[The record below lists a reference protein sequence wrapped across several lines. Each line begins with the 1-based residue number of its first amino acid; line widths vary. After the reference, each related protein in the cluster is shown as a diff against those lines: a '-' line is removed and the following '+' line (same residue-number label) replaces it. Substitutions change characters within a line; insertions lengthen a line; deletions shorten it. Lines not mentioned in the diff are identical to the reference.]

1 MGQSFLSNGNV
12 SAVGILQTPAGQ
24 LAVRTA
30 EQSFELTLDTGETVS
45 IMPGQKFV
53 VTGEQASGFEVDAMK
68 DKAQYVD
75 ADHDGRADDRR
86 LLVNG
91 EVIYQLDRTDNL
103 GW

>member
-12 SAVGILQTPAGQ
+12 SAVGMLQTPDGQ
-24 LAVRTA
+24 LAIRTA

-53 VTGEQASGFEVDAMK
+53 VTGEQASGYEVAASK
-68 DKAQYVD
+68 GRAQYAD